1 MAGSRWLL
9 WSCSLVA
16 LLAIILL
23 GRLSPMAG
31 LFFSTWVPL
40 PLLVVGWRLGTGEA
54 ALLALAGGLSVFA
67 LNPGLT
73 AFQDGLS
80 LWMLLLMGLLLTVC
94 HNRDW
99 SEGSGIMLTALVLGL
114 LFLAFFGAQAYFQGL
129 SLGDLWE
136 QKSREI
142 TQTLTKTL
150 NEVVSDV
157 QVMGMPRVEVQNLL
171 IQVLP
176 ALALINV
183 ALVAWVNVL
192 VVQRLASL
200 GGWGN
205 LGEPLAHWASPEWL
219 VFLLVAAG
227 AALLTPLAW
236 VRQAGLNLLL
246 ILGFVYFCQGTAVI
260 STLLQRYRVPWVLR
274 GLVYVLAFMNPLI
287 IVVML
292 LGLMD
297 LWLDFRRL
305 QPPREA

>member
-1 MAGSRWLL
+1 LAGSRWLL

-40 PLLVVGWRLGTGEA
+40 PLLVIGWRLGTGEA

-129 SLGDLWE
+129 TLGDL
-136 QKSREI
+136 
-142 TQTLTKTL
+142 LGA
-150 NEVVSDV
+150 EV
-157 QVMGMPRVEVQNLL
+157 P
-171 IQVLP
+171 
-176 ALALINV
+176 
-183 ALVAWVNVL
+183 
-192 VVQRLASL
+192 
-200 GGWGN
+200 GN
-205 LGEPLAHWASPEWL
+205 
-219 VFLLVAAG
+219 
-227 AALLTPLAW
+227 
-236 VRQAGLNLLL
+236 
-246 ILGFVYFCQGTAVI
+246 
-260 STLLQRYRVPWVLR
+260 
-274 GLVYVLAFMNPLI
+274 NP
-287 IVVML
+287 
-292 LGLMD
+292 D
-297 LWLDFRRL
+297 PD
-305 QPPREA
+305 QDAQ